1 MKQKFFIIHDNK
13 KDNSN
18 FEKQNSINENQIN

>member
-1 MKQKFFIIHDNK
+1 MKQKWFIIHDNK

-18 FEKQNSINENQIN
+18 FENQNSINENQIK